1 LIKYLIIISL
11 TLISLSCTNEVDIIF
26 PEFSDGSILEGTT
39 PIPDFSK
46 SRMEGVYQITEGNDF
61 FKDRAVIKWNDP
73 DLLSIFCEKDGAYM
87 VLKSG
92 VSGSSLLFEGTWR
105 YSYGTETG
113 LVRLT
118 ISPENGGSELLGDST
133 ANFTVKFEGSF
144 GKGNDQPGKSLV
156 INFTRKF
163 SSTVINRDFKI
174 VAHRGGGRNSDYLGV
189 SENTNDMIALS
200 EQRGSNG
207 IEIDVKLSEDGV
219 PFIYHD
225 SDINLRL
232 VEKSVIW
239 GKIED
244 FTFPQL
250 KTLITLKH
258 GEVIE
263 SLDEMLEYVL
273 NNTNLKFV
281 WLDMKSDKDDMSK
294 VIPIQQEFLDR
305 AAAMGRDLRILIGL
319 PTQDKVDQFLAVPN
333 FQDLNNLCELS
344 TDIVRQTDAEVWGP
358 RWTLGLQSAEVDAM
372 QSEGREIITWT
383 LDDPHWIKSFVQDG
397 DFDGILTNYP
407 TAVAYTY
414 YVQ

>member
-1 LIKYLIIISL
+1 M
-11 TLISLSCTNEVDIIF
+11 LISLSCNNEVDIIF
-26 PEFSDGSILEGTT
+26 PEFSDGSILDGTM
-39 PIPDFSK
+39 PVPDHSK
-46 SRMEGVYQITEGNDF
+46 SRMEGVYQIAEGSDF
-61 FKDRAVIKWNDP
+61 FKDKAVVKWNDP

-87 VLKSG
+87 VLKGG

-133 ANFTVKFEGSF
+133 ANFTVKFEGNF
-144 GKGNDQPGKSLV
+144 GEGNNHPDKSLK

-163 SSTVINRDFKI
+163 SLSVLNRNFKI
-174 VAHRGGGRNSDYLGV
+174 VAHRGGGRNSDYRGV
-189 SENTNDMIALS
+189 SENTNNMIALA
-200 EQRGSNG
+200 ERRGSNG
-207 IEIDVKLSEDGV
+207 IEIDVKLSKDGV

-250 KTLITLKH
+250 KTLITLKN
-258 GEVIE
+258 GELIE

-273 NNTNLKFV
+273 NNTKIKFV

-333 FQDLNNLCELS
+333 YQDLNNLCELETS
-344 TDIVRQTDAEVWGP
+344 IVGQTDAEVWGP
-358 RWTLGLQSAEVDAM
+358 RWTLGLQTAEVNAM
-372 QSEGREIITWT
+372 HGEGREVITWT
-383 LDDPHWIKSFVQDG
+383 LDDPNWIRSFVQDG

-407 TAVAYTY
+407 TAVAYSY